1 MLHEI
6 SINKIEY
13 NGNKY
18 RITHIVIGGERV
30 QLPTEWQN
38 IANDM
43 ELCLYDRLL
52 LAIHFDGLDSLYQEL
67 MRKDKALSTEWIKTK
82 AKKYPSKYRIYK
94 GKLEYRRHSGTKLQ
108 PYIKGRAWNDKH
120 INTYL
125 CISKDYVHRYMAQ
138 AVRGVKKLP
147 KELRVHHR
155 LLDETATLKGNSLPY
170 LTVMTEKEHDRLHY
184 LLKEIAQYIKGNYM
198 QQMEIQ
204 V

>member
-30 QLPTEWQN
+30 QLPTEWQD
-38 IANDM
+38 IANKM
-43 ELCLYDRLL
+43 ELSMYDRAL

-67 MRKDKALSTEWIKTK
+67 LRKDKSLCTEWIETQ
-82 AKKYPSKYRIYK
+82 AKKYPSKYRINQ
-94 GKLEYRRHSGTKLQ
+94 GKLEYRRHSGKELK
-108 PYIKGRAWNDKH
+108 PYIRGRAWNDKH

-125 CISKDYVHRYMAQ
+125 CISRDYVHRYMAQ
-138 AVRGVKKLP
+138 AVRGIKKLP
-147 KELRVHHR
+147 KELKVHHR
-155 LLDETATLKGNSLPY
+155 LIDETATLKGNSLPY
-170 LTVMTEKEHDRLHY
+170 LTVLTEKEHDRLHY
-184 LLKEIAQYIKGNYM
+184 LLKEMAQYIKGNYI
-198 QQMEIQ
+198 QQVELQ

>member
-1 MLHEI
+1 MLNEI

-13 NGNKY
+13 NGNEY

-30 QLPTEWQN
+30 QLPTEWRN

-43 ELCLYDRLL
+43 ELSMYDRAL

-67 MRKDKALSTEWIKTK
+67 MRKDKTLSTDWIPTQ

-94 GKLEYRRHSGTKLQ
+94 GKLEYVRHSGTKLQ

-120 INTYL
+120 INMYL
-125 CISKDYVHRYMAQ
+125 CIGKEYVHRMTAQ

-155 LLDETATLKGNSLPY
+155 LIDETATLKGNSLPY

-184 LLKEIAQYIKGNYM
+184 LLKEIAQYIKGNYI
-198 QQMEIQ
+198 QQVELQ